1 MSARLEHVG
10 LWVADIDRVAEFY
23 AKYFGAQVGELYRNA
38 RKGFESRFVSF
49 SSGAR
54 LEIMR
59 TTSFCPVE
67 HDAGAQ
73 RMGLT
78 HLALSVGSES
88 QVNQLTERLRSD
100 GHPVVDG
107 PRRTGD
113 GYFESVILDPDGNR
127 VEICA

>member
-1 MSARLEHVG
+1 MIRIEHVA
-10 LWVADIDRVAEFY
+10 LWTSDVDRLVAFY
-23 AKYFGAQVGELYRNA
+23 CTYFGATAGNRYVNPA
-38 RKGFESRFVSF
+38 RGFESRFVSF

-67 HDAGAQ
+67 HDAGTQ

-78 HLALSVGSES
+78 HLALSLGSES
-88 QVNQLTERLRSD
+88 EVNQLTERLRSD